1 MRQRVVVAAIRTV
14 SAVLALGV
22 AMVVHAAAPETSV
35 PSYAAYSN
43 EALTELTA
51 RWDTL
56 NVHERRALL
65 TEVRQRMARS
75 GTASAPTIQIRTERR
90 YGRIIRRADGRLI
103 RIETQLVQ
111 VRPAQSM
118 SVVVDR
124 SAESGPGFG
133 TGFEHR
139 SGAPAQYPS
148 APVMPAS
155 STSADAAIESASSL
169 EPTPASA
176 PR

>member
-1 MRQRVVVAAIRTV
+1 M
-14 SAVLALGV
+14 LALGV
-22 AMVVHAAAPETSV
+22 AMVVHAAAPEAPL

-65 TEVRQRMARS
+65 TEVRQRMALPS
-75 GTASAPTIQIRTERR
+75 AGSAPRLQIRTERR

-103 RIETQLVQ
+103 RIETQVVH
-111 VRPAQSM
+111 VRPAPGM
-118 SVVVDR
+118 TVVVDER
-124 SAESGPGFG
+124 SNTGSGFG

-139 SGAPAQYPS
+139 SGVPANGQS
-148 APVMPAS
+148 VSVPVMPAS
-155 STSADAAIESASSL
+155 GSAPEAAAESGVAPAGVAP
-169 EPTPASA
+169 EPTAVTA